1 MITPKRIKKE
11 IYKTVYVTEDGEEFD
26 SQYEAQQHEDNLL
39 AYRKIPYV
47 YGGFINSLDCG
58 VDCYYIES
66 KDDLEYLKAK
76 EWRRNATCA
85 YAGPGWYLA
94 QRFDG
99 GDYDDYYHI
108 IKLDKYIEMLEAD
121 LKQLKDLTKI

>member
-66 KDDLEYLKAK
+66 KDDIEYLKAK
-76 EWRRNATCA
+76 
-85 YAGPGWYLA
+85 
-94 QRFDG
+94 
-99 GDYDDYYHI
+99 
-108 IKLDKYIEMLEAD
+108 
-121 LKQLKDLTKI
+121 